1 MTAYI
6 GHNNNKDYVRMDKD
20 AEPIGNDTSN
30 TKEAL
35 FYVVRTTRGSLK
47 KGALIL
53 AKENIMLILFVVFE
67 NVILSYHGIFVVD
80 MKSPLCF
87 DLSYLDE

>member
-1 MTAYI
+1 MYYFIITGKQTCYSGWKAEYTVFLMTAYI

-35 FYVVRTTRGSLK
+35 FYVVRTTRGSLT
-47 KGALIL
+47 
-53 AKENIMLILFVVFE
+53 
-67 NVILSYHGIFVVD
+67 YT
-80 MKSPLCF
+80 
-87 DLSYLDE
+87 